1 MIWISLK
8 GVFSYAEKER
18 ERNKERIKKNLHQK
32 LKKSARFIIGD
43 PEQNRE
49 TGKTRSLFLFV
60 FILYL
65 LSIVLAYVL

>member
-1 MIWISLK
+1 MQKKNEK
-8 GVFSYAEKER
+8 GIKRV
-18 ERNKERIKKNLHQK
+18 KKNLHQK